1 MARVT
6 ASPRLLIVLALAGAA
21 IAAGCG
27 DDSEPSSPAA
37 PATTTSRDSG
47 ATGVTGKKGSSKSKN
62 GKGYSSPQ
70 QVDDGKDKSA
80 SERRQ
85 ARRRASRRPSGF
97 DPAVRNKYK
106 GTQNVVYHE
115 ARLRCLVVPVS
126 SLARAYGV
134 SDEDLNKL
142 AEAYARREFPVGSQ
156 TRAAYDGCRDGL
168 SSNRNK

>member
-37 PATTTSRDSG
+37 PATTTSRDGG
-47 ATGVTGKKGSSKSKN
+47 ATGATGKKGSSKSRD
-62 GKGYSSPQ
+62 GKGFSSPQ
-70 QVDDGKDKSA
+70 QLDEGDGKSA

-97 DPAVRNKYK
+97 DPAVRNQYK
-106 GTQNVVYHE
+106 GTNRVVYHQ
-115 ARLRCLVVPVS
+115 ARLRCLVVPAE

-134 SDEDLNKL
+134 SDEDPNKL
-142 AEAYARREFPVGSQ
+142 AEAYARREFPLESQ

-168 SSNRNK
+168 SSNKRK